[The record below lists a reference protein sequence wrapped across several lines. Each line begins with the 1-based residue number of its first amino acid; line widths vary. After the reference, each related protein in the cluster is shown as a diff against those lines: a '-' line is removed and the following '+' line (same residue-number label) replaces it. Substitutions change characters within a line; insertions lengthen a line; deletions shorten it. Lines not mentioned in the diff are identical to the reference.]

1 MKTIFTISNVEIIA
15 LLLLECAMSTKIVNK
30 APKVG
35 ITVRSEGHLSSRRP
49 ARDFFSPVYTV
60 YFTVYRNVKFY

>member
-35 ITVRSEGHLSSRRP
+35 ITVRSEGHLSS
-49 ARDFFSPVYTV
+49 PVPQETSFHQCTQ
-60 YFTVYRNVKFY
+60 FTSQYIET

>member
-35 ITVRSEGHLSSRRP
+35 ITVRSEGHLSSRKRLL
-49 ARDFFSPVYTV
+49 
-60 YFTVYRNVKFY
+60 FTSVHSLLHSI